1 MDSNKLLII
10 DDKVENL
17 KLMVSIFSE
26 QIPEYRCYQCSDP
39 TNALE
44 IAKEVTPDLIITDWD
59 MPQISGIELIDQ
71 FKANPLTQDIPIIMA
86 TGVMLTTDHLKIAL
100 DAGAI
105 DYIRKPIDAIELIAR
120 TRASLLITNY
130 YKQIVKQKDQELTE
144 SSLYMVKSSE
154 FINNFEQKVESIR
167 HTIDT
172 NPQEAKQQLVLIK
185 NDLRQR
191 SKDESWQRFNLS
203 FSKVHKD
210 FERNLTAKYPNLTPN
225 ELKLSAFVRLGM
237 PNKEIASILNL
248 SVDSIKVSR
257 SRLRKKLN
265 IESGINLEV
274 YLLGF

>member
-1 MDSNKLLII
+1 MESNKLLII

-26 QIPEYRCYQCSDP
+26 QMPQYRCYQCSNP
-39 TNALE
+39 KNALE
-44 IAKEVTPDLIITDWD
+44 IAKDVVPDLIITDWD
-59 MPQISGIELIDQ
+59 MPQVSGIELIDQ
-71 FKANPLTQDIPIIMA
+71 FKANSFSKEIPIIMA
-86 TGVMLTTDHLKIAL
+86 TGVMLTADHLKIAL

-120 TRASLLITNY
+120 TQAALLITNY

-154 FINNFEQKVESIR
+154 FINNFEQKIENISDA
-167 HTIDT
+167 IDKD
-172 NPQEAKQQLVLIK
+172 PLGAKQQLVLMK

-203 FSKVHKD
+203 FSKVHKG
-210 FERNLTAKYPNLTPN
+210 FEQNLTAKYPNLTPT

-248 SVDSIKVSR
+248 SVDSVKVSR

-265 IESGINLEV
+265 ITSGINLEV